1 MELIRRNGTTN
12 SQCMAKGY
20 FCNVQSSGVGKNKIA
35 ILRTFHGPE
44 LLVSIQFNQQ
54 YFDL

>member
-20 FCNVQSSGVGKNKIA
+20 FCNVESSGVGKNKIA